1 MRDDQD
7 QPARFNRR
15 QLLKGVAAA
24 GLVSALGGLKSAS
37 GRGHRLPRGITN
49 DLIRAENARP
59 GTTDWLLTKTFVDPA
74 TQYRCPVIEGYCS
87 RTSVRAGDRL
97 AFLVST
103 NPPSPF
109 TLDLYRMGWYGGK
122 GGRLVERLGPFAGR
136 VQSDPPIGPERLRDC
151 RWEKATEIAIP
162 KDWPSG
168 VYLGK
173 LTAERGGVQSYV
185 VFIVR
190 DDRPCDLL
198 FQSSDTTW
206 AAYNRWP
213 SQFSLYDDGK
223 KIWYWG
229 PGVRVSWNRPY
240 GKYCQMVD
248 QPLSQGSGEFLL
260 WEFPLAFWLEQQGYD
275 VSYIGN
281 LDTHSDPQGLLRA
294 ETWLS
299 VGHDEY
305 WTLEMHKNVTA
316 ARDAGV
322 NLAFLS
328 ANACYGVIELGPA
341 PADPAGA
348 PDRTLTR
355 VGQYGPIEALNVA
368 DFPEV
373 GGLRKNGPDE
383 SLLVG
388 ARTNYPLTGG
398 ADWICTQEKHWLF
411 QGTGMKDGD
420 AIPGLVGWEWHGHPA
435 AIPGLEVVAEGN
447 VRPRG
452 RNNARGHYTATIY
465 PGPKGN
471 FVFNGATIWW
481 STGLSSPPGYLL
493 PRFGRTRPR
502 GPDPRV
508 QRITANLLERG
519 RRG

>member
-1 MRDDQD
+1 MPNKNDPDP
-7 QPARFNRR
+7 PARLDRR
-15 QLLKGVAAA
+15 QVLKGAAAA
-24 GLVSALGGLKSAS
+24 GLVTALGGLARAGGRARRTRSA
-37 GRGHRLPRGITN
+37 HQN
-49 DLIRAENARP
+49 DLIRTENARP
-59 GTTDWLLTKTFVDPA
+59 GTSDWLLTNTFVDPA
-74 TQYRCPVIEGYCS
+74 TQYRCPTIEGYCS
-87 RTSVRAGDRL
+87 RTSVKAGERL
-97 AFLVST
+97 AIMVST

-109 TLDLYRMGWYGGK
+109 TVDLYRMGWYGGK
-122 GGRLVERLGPFAGR
+122 GGRFLERLGPFHG
-136 VQSDPPIGPERLRDC
+136 QTQPDPPTGPERLRDC
-151 RWEKATEIAIP
+151 RWEPAAEIVIP
-162 KDWPSG
+162 GDWPSG

-173 LTAERGGVQSYV
+173 LTTRKTGIQSYV

-190 DDRPCDLL
+190 DDRPCDVL
-198 FQSSDTTW
+198 FQASDSTW

-223 KIWYWG
+223 KVWYWG

-240 GKYCQMVD
+240 GKYCQIVN

-260 WEFPLAFWLEQQGYD
+260 WEFPLAFWLEQHGYD

-281 LDTHSDPQGLLRA
+281 LDTHADPHGLLRA
-294 ETWLS
+294 GTWLS

-305 WTLEMHKNVTA
+305 WTTEMHDNVVA

-328 ANACYGVIELGPA
+328 ANTCYGVIDLGP
-341 PADPAGA
+341 DGAGV
-348 PDRTLTR
+348 PNRTLSR
-355 VGQYGPIEALNVA
+355 VGQYGPIEAQNVV
-368 DFPEV
+368 DFPELN
-373 GGLRKNGPDE
+373 GLKRNGPDE

-398 ADWICTQEKHWLF
+398 ADWICSQEKHWLF
-411 QGTGMKDGD
+411 EGTGMKNGD
-420 AIPGLVGWEWHGHPA
+420 AIPDLVGWEWHGHPA
-435 AIPGLEVVAEGN
+435 TAIPGLTIVAQGEV
-447 VRPRG
+447 RQRG
-452 RNNARGHYTATIY
+452 GVDQGHYTATIY

-481 STGLSSPPGYLL
+481 STGLSFPPGFKR
-493 PRFGRTRPR
+493 PRFGRTRPP

-508 QRITANLLERG
+508 QRITANLLARG